1 VLDQTPILGGY
12 DETIVGIRIVE
23 QRNAALVSLAIPLGG
38 EAAAE
43 KAIKSAFKLALP
55 PVGQSAATST
65 HRLIRTG
72 PDQALMLF
80 DSQDALAEPATQQ
93 ALNGAC
99 YTTNQTDAW
108 VVLAISGSGVRTAL
122 ERLCPLD
129 LHPDAFAVN
138 TAQRTV
144 MEHMGAMIVRTNDDQ
159 FLLMSASSSARS
171 FLHAVETS
179 ITNTT

>member
-72 PDQALMLF
+72 PDQALLLF
-80 DSQDALAEPATQQ
+80 DSHE
-93 ALNGAC
+93 
-99 YTTNQTDAW
+99 
-108 VVLAISGSGVRTAL
+108 SGSGVRTAL